1 LLPEAARL
9 TGYAEVMTGDG
20 EKWPRGTG
28 DAWKHADPGDPLSPQ
43 PPIRSDMEYRLRQ
56 HARRQLPHLAS
67 TDLRPVQFAE
77 VFAKLAA
84 VAMAK
89 AEFYGQMLA
98 DMYDRY
104 DQDGA
109 RSVRDEDASDSG
121 LEYYPGDGKG
131 IRALVGDVY
140 SVSKDGDAIAIGEAI
155 RALVKLE
162 AEERDR
168 AADLAYKGIRVGIE
182 AKQVDVMR
190 SYGRTVVAAMRA
202 LCLEMGIDWGSE
214 ETRLKARRAIITART
229 SLGDLVVPEQHEV
242 TGG

>member
-1 LLPEAARL
+1 
-9 TGYAEVMTGDG
+9 MTDDG

-43 PPIRSDMEYRLRQ
+43 PSARTDLERQLRQ

-89 AEFYGQMLA
+89 AEFYGQLIA

-109 RSVRDEDASDSG
+109 REVRDEDD
-121 LEYYPGDGKG
+121 EDHERYYPGDGKG
-131 IRALVGDVY
+131 IRALVGDIY
-140 SVSKDGDAIAIGEAI
+140 SVSREGDAVAVGEAI

-190 SYGRTVVAAMRA
+190 TYGRTVVAAMRA

-229 SLGDLVVPEQHEV
+229 SLGDLIVPEQHEV
-242 TGG
+242 TGE